1 MSSKLKVTNIE
12 DWLRSRKAAKG
23 GEYTHT
29 KIGDKTL
36 NIYAGTYNITESDDK
51 QFKQKYYI
59 AAFKNHIKHYLTE
72 KQLIENGPVM
82 IDLDMRYPTTIK
94 EKQHT
99 DEHILDFIM
108 AYLDKCNSVI
118 NIKDNVSIDVFVM
131 EKKKV
136 NCLPEKTKDGIHLII
151 GISMHKGLQAILR
164 NKMVEELPEMWD
176 DLPITNSW
184 DEVFDEGVTKGH
196 VNWQLYGSM
205 KPNHLPYLI
214 KKHYTVTYDSSVWS
228 PEENDICDF
237 NTEKMLDKLSARYTG
252 YSSFDIID
260 GVQEEF
266 DAACQTLSR
275 KHRKG
280 GENDK
285 PKYKLKMKST
295 ASNMSVM
302 DIKNHEM
309 LDQLIEEMLDN
320 VSPSDY
326 HIKETHDYTM
336 TLPEEYY
343 GPGSYNKW
351 IRTGWALSATSHKLF
366 LTWLKFSSQKI
377 CRDTLKAGNG
387 AFDWKNVSM
396 LYEMWNSFDSG
407 HRVDGLTHRSIM
419 YWSKLSVPEKF
430 HAVYRE
436 TVDYF
441 INVTIGARGGG
452 DEKNG
457 DNPTEFD
464 LAQVLYQMYKD
475 KYVCVSIKN
484 NCWFEYRNHRWYE
497 IDQGTSLRMNISTF
511 MWKLYMERVHQ
522 LSNKMA
528 MEDDSNDHD
537 SQRYLVH
544 KHTGICEILKKTAW
558 KNNIMREAR
567 ELFYDQYFIEK
578 LDQNPYLLCFNNCV
592 VDFEA
597 GIHRKGKPDDYVSK
611 CTNIDYIPIKRS
623 VHGDIMD
630 EVTEFI
636 AQLFPD
642 EELRA
647 YMWEHLASCLVG
659 TNENQTFNI
668 YTGSGRNGKSVLV
681 ELMSKCMGEYQGT
694 VPITLITQKRN
705 NIGSTSSEVIQL
717 MGTRYAVMQEP
728 SKGDKINEGIM
739 KEITG
744 GDPIQGRA
752 LFKDTVTF
760 VPQFKLA
767 VCTNTLFDITS
778 NDDGTWRRIRKV
790 DYKSIFIENPYEDEE
805 RYPKEQY
812 PYQFPVNKLIKQK
825 FNKWAPVFMSM
836 LVDLAK
842 KTRGNVND
850 CKMVMASSDQYR
862 EGQDYLAEFVR
873 DKIQKKKGE
882 RIRKTEIR
890 EDFRQWYVANYNR
903 MVPPAREVEDYI
915 TKRFGRPIAKGKK
928 AGWQNVCLLRDDD
941 DDDEDGIVS
950 DM

>member
-1 MSSKLKVTNIE
+1 ME
-12 DWLRSRKAAKG
+12 DWLRMRKATKG

-29 KIGDKTL
+29 KIGDKAL
-36 NIYAGTYNITESDDK
+36 NIYAGTYHISEKDHEVFQK
-51 QFKQKYYI
+51 KYFK
-59 AAFKNHIKHYLTE
+59 AAFKEGIKQYLTE
-72 KQLIENGPVM
+72 KQLVEDGPVM
-82 IDLDMRYPTTIK
+82 IDIDLRYPTTIK

-99 DEHILDFIM
+99 GDHILDFIM
-108 AYLDKCNSVI
+108 GYLDKCNDVI
-118 NIKDNVSIDVFVM
+118 HVTEGQSIDVFVM
-131 EKKKV
+131 EKNKV
-136 NCLPEKTKDGIHLII
+136 NCLPEKTKDGIHIII
-151 GISMHKGLQAILR
+151 GIKMHKGLQTLLR
-164 NKMVEELPEMWD
+164 NKMLAELPEMWD
-176 DLPITNSW
+176 DLPITNTW

-205 KPNHLPYLI
+205 KPNHSPYLI
-214 KKHYTVTYDSSVWS
+214 KKHYTVNYDGVCWS
-228 PEENDICDF
+228 PEENDMKEF

-252 YSSFDIID
+252 YPAFEMVD
-260 GVQEEF
+260 GIQEEYEL
-266 DAACQTLSR
+266 ACQTLSR
-275 KHRKG
+275 KFKNNAAAG
-280 GENDK
+280 K
-285 PKYKLKMKST
+285 TKYNVAMKRAVST
-295 ASNMSVM
+295 MSIM
-302 DIKNHEM
+302 DIKDSET
-309 LDQLIEEMLDN
+309 LDMLIEEMLDN
-320 VSPSDY
+320 ISPSDY

-351 IRTGWALSATSHKLF
+351 IRTGWALSTTSDKLF
-366 LTWLKFSSQKI
+366 LTWLKFSSREV
-377 CRDTLKAGNG
+377 CRDTLKGGNG
-387 AFDWKNVSM
+387 KFDWRNVSV

-407 HRVDGLTHRSIM
+407 NRVDGLTHRSIM
-419 YWSKLSVPEKF
+419 YWSKLSVPDKYNE
-430 HAVYRE
+430 VYRE
-436 TVDYF
+436 TIDYF
-441 INVTIGARGGG
+441 INVTIGSRGGG
-452 DEKNG
+452 SEKNG

-484 NCWFEYRNHRWYE
+484 NCWFQYKNHRWYE
-497 IDQGTSLRMNISTF
+497 IDQGTSLRMNISTN
-511 MWKLYMERVHQ
+511 MWRLYFDRLQPFV
-522 LSNKMA
+522 NRMA
-528 MEDDSNDHD
+528 QEEDDDERKNLTMIAYKYGS
-537 SQRYLVH
+537 V
-544 KHTGICEILKKTAW
+544 CEILKKTVW

-567 ELFYDQYFIEK
+567 ELFYDQQFIEK

-597 GIHRKGKPDDYVSK
+597 GIHRKGKPDDYLSK
-611 CTNIDYIPIKRS
+611 CTNIDYMPITQQK
-623 VHGDIMD
+623 HGSIID
-630 EVTEFI
+630 EVSEFI

-642 EELRA
+642 EELRT

-668 YTGSGRNGKSVLV
+668 YTGSGRNGKSKLV

-705 NIGSTSSEVIQL
+705 TIGSTSSEVVQL

-728 SKGDKINEGIM
+728 SKGDTINEGIM

-760 VPQFKLA
+760 IPQFKLA
-767 VCTNTLFDITS
+767 VCTNTLFDIKS
-778 NDDGTWRRIRKV
+778 NDDGTWRRIRLV
-790 DYKSIFIENPYEDEE
+790 DFKSVFIEKPYEDEE
-805 RYPKEQY
+805 RYPREQY
-812 PYQFPVNKLIKQK
+812 PYQFPVDKNIIKK
-825 FNKWAPVFMSM
+825 FNIWAPVFMSM

-873 DKIQKKKGE
+873 DKIQKVKGE

-890 EDFRQWYVANYNR
+890 EEFRQWYVANYNR
-903 MVPPAREVEDYI
+903 NVPKQRELEDYMS
-915 TKRFGRPIAKGKK
+915 KRFGPCRTGSGKK
-928 AGWQNVCLLRDDD
+928 GGWQNVSIIRDDD
-941 DDDEDGIVS
+941 DDDDDGIAA